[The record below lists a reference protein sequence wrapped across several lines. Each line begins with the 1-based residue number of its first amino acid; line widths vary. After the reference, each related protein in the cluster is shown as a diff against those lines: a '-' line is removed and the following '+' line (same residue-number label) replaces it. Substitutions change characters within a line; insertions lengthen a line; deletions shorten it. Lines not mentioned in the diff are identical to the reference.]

1 MLSLG
6 LVNLRPTDVKIDIL
20 QKSIEAFNYE
30 ISESKSEEIV
40 FRLSK
45 ANYDI
50 LKKYFEKKEIDMR
63 KKGLQTLFGELIWSD
78 TRTKLASLQAEDN
91 KKILKKVP
99 IT

>member
-1 MLSLG
+1 MSLG

-40 FRLSK
+40 LRLSK

>member
-1 MLSLG
+1 
-6 LVNLRPTDVKIDIL
+6 VKIDIL

-50 LKKYFEKKEIDMR
+50 LKKYFEKKEID
-63 KKGLQTLFGELIWSD
+63 
-78 TRTKLASLQAEDN
+78 N

>member
-1 MLSLG
+1 LSLG

>member
-1 MLSLG
+1 MSLG

>member
-1 MLSLG
+1 
-6 LVNLRPTDVKIDIL
+6 LRPTDVKIDIL